1 MTILIT
7 GASGFLGS
15 HLIERLAK
23 QHDVLGMSR
32 NKPNSDVPFVKGTFD
47 SFEDLRQL
55 DKYEITSV
63 IHLAAVTG
71 GCSEEDGLSVN
82 LLGTR
87 RLLRYLLD
95 RGCRK
100 FVMASSIAAVGCLD
114 PEFLPLSFPI
124 TDDHPCLATD
134 AYGLSKA
141 MVEDLTR
148 YFSRKYTD
156 ADFILL
162 RFGGVAPDDTWS
174 PEEVGLN
181 TPLSLP
187 ITQLATV
194 LASDVINAIEKSVES
209 TDHRGVRVYNVVGP
223 DATCNVP
230 VIAKLRAT
238 FGDAKLE
245 GFDFSYYEQQG
256 NAHKPLFAMDKIKE
270 ELGHESVMTTIPNKR
285 KDATI
290 VL

>member
-1 MTILIT
+1 MAILIT
-7 GASGFLGS
+7 GASGFLGAR
-15 HLIERLAK
+15 LIERLAK
-23 QHDVLGMSR
+23 QHDVLCMSR
-32 NKPNSDVPFVKGTFD
+32 NKPNSDVSFVKGTFD

-63 IHLAAVTG
+63 VHLAAVTG

-124 TDDHPCLATD
+124 ADDHPCLATD

-156 ADFILL
+156 TDFIHL
-162 RFGGVAPDDTWS
+162 RFGNVAPDETWS
-174 PEEVGLN
+174 PEEVDLH
-181 TPLSLP
+181 TALFLP
-187 ITQLATV
+187 ITQLTHV
-194 LASDVINAIEKSVES
+194 LASDVVNAIEKSVES
-209 TDHRGVRVYNVVGP
+209 SNHTGVRVYNVVGP
-223 DATCNVP
+223 DANCDVP

-245 GFDFSYYEQQG
+245 GFDFSYYEQPG
-256 NAHKPLFAMDKIKE
+256 NEHKPLFAMEKIKE
-270 ELGHESVMTTIPNKR
+270 ELGHESVMTTMPKKR
-285 KDATI
+285 MNALKSI
-290 VL
+290 